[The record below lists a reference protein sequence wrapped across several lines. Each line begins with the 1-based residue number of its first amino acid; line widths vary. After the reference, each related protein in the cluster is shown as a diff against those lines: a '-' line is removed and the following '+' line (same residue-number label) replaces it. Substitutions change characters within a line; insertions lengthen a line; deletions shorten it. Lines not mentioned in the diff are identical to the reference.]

1 MQPSSSSQVELG
13 EILDLHYEK
22 EMKVT
27 TLRVAPLTI
36 YAALSGNLL
45 AKWSPE
51 MIEWD
56 PEDTDD
62 ILSVDDALYIYI
74 ET

>member
-1 MQPSSSSQVELG
+1 MELG

-51 MIEWD
+51 MIGIQRIVRRRCV
-56 PEDTDD
+56 T
-62 ILSVDDALYIYI
+62 YI